1 MNFYIDEMKPGS
13 KKTVLVVDDEE
24 LIRELLY
31 DVLEGEYKVLLAEDG
46 EEGWNMYQAHAHD
59 IDAVITDLIMPHL
72 RGDKLL
78 EKIREQDPKLPVIII
93 TGFEKE
99 VDVLKILKG
108 QKVAFIHKPFDI
120 DQLLSQLSSLIE
132 S

>member
-1 MNFYIDEMKPGS
+1 MYSNA

-31 DVLEGEYKVLLAEDG
+31 DVLESEYDVLLAENG
-46 EEGWNMYQAHAHD
+46 EVGWKMYQAHAD
-59 IDAVITDLIMPHL
+59 QIGAVITDLIMPHL

-78 EKIREQDPKLPVIII
+78 EKIRQQDPELPVIII

-99 VDVLKILKG
+99 IDVFKILEG
-108 QKVAFIHKPFDI
+108 AKVAFIHKPFDI
-120 DQLLSQLSSLIE
+120 EQLLSQLKEFINP
-132 S
+132 

>member
-1 MNFYIDEMKPGS
+1 MQNKS

-31 DVLEGEYKVLLAEDG
+31 DILESDYEVLLAEDG
-46 EEGWNMYQAHAHD
+46 EKGLELYMKQNEE
-59 IDAVITDLIMPHL
+59 IDAVITDLIMPKM

-78 EKIREQDPKLPVIII
+78 EKLRALNPQIPVIII

-99 VDVLKILKG
+99 IDLVRILKEP
-108 QKVAFIHKPFDI
+108 KVAFINKPFDI
-120 DQLLSQLSSLIE
+120 EQLLNELSILVETGAS
-132 S
+132 

>member
-1 MNFYIDEMKPGS
+1 MQNKI

-31 DVLEGEYKVLLAEDG
+31 DILEGQYNVLLAEDG
-46 EEGWNMYQAHAHD
+46 EKGLELFYENQEKV
-59 IDAVITDLIMPHL
+59 DAVITDLIMPKL

-78 EKIREQDPKLPVIII
+78 EKIRAIKPELPVIII

-99 VDVLKILKG
+99 IDVVKILKEPR
-108 QKVAFIHKPFDI
+108 VAFINKPFDI
-120 DQLLSQLSSLIE
+120 EQLFSELSGLITAD
-132 S
+132 SK

>member
-1 MNFYIDEMKPGS
+1 MQNKT

-31 DVLEGEYKVLLAEDG
+31 DILEGEYNVLLAEDG
-46 EEGWNMYQAHAHD
+46 EKGLALYQQHQND
-59 IDAVITDLIMPHL
+59 IEAVITDLIMPKM

-78 EKIREQDPKLPVIII
+78 EKLRALNPDLPVIII

-99 VDVLKILKG
+99 IDVVKILKEP
-108 QKVAFIHKPFDI
+108 KVSFINKPFDI
-120 DQLLSQLSSLIE
+120 EQLLTELTGLITC
-132 S
+132 

>member
-1 MNFYIDEMKPGS
+1 MKANA

-46 EEGWNMYQAHAHD
+46 EKGWKMYQAHAQE

-72 RGDKLL
+72 RGDKFL

-99 VDVLKILKG
+99 VDVLKMLDG
-108 QKVAFIHKPFDI
+108 PRVAFIHKPFDI
-120 DQLLSQLSSLIE
+120 EQLLLQLNRYVE

>member
-1 MNFYIDEMKPGS
+1 MQTNN

-31 DVLEGEYKVLLAEDG
+31 DVLEGEYEVLLAEDG
-46 EEGWNMYQAHAHD
+46 EQALKKYEINSSQ
-59 IDAVITDLIMPHL
+59 IDAVITDLIMPRM

-78 EKIREQDPKLPVIII
+78 EKLREKNPSLPVIII

-99 VDVLKILKG
+99 IDVIKIL
-108 QKVAFIHKPFDI
+108 QEPKVAFIHKPFDI
-120 DQLLSQLSSLIE
+120 EQLLSQLESLM
-132 S
+132 

>member
-1 MNFYIDEMKPGS
+1 MQNKS

-31 DVLEGEYKVLLAEDG
+31 DILESDYEVLLAEDG
-46 EEGWNMYQAHAHD
+46 EKGLELYMKQNEE
-59 IDAVITDLIMPHL
+59 IDAVITDLIMPKM

-78 EKIREQDPKLPVIII
+78 EKLRALNPQIPVIII

-99 VDVLKILKG
+99 IDLVRILKEP
-108 QKVAFIHKPFDI
+108 KVAFINKPFDI
-120 DQLLSQLSSLIE
+120 EQLLNELSILIE
-132 S
+132 TGA

>member
-1 MNFYIDEMKPGS
+1 MQNKI

-31 DVLEGEYKVLLAEDG
+31 DILEGQYNVLLAEDG
-46 EEGWNMYQAHAHD
+46 EKGLELFYENQEKV
-59 IDAVITDLIMPHL
+59 DAVITDLIMPKL

-78 EKIREQDPKLPVIII
+78 EKIRAIKPELPVIII

-99 VDVLKILKG
+99 IDVVKILKEP
-108 QKVAFIHKPFDI
+108 KVAFINKPFDI
-120 DQLLSQLSSLIE
+120 EQLLSELSGLITAE
-132 S
+132 CE

>member
-1 MNFYIDEMKPGS
+1 MQNKS

-31 DVLEGEYKVLLAEDG
+31 DILESDYEVLLAEDG
-46 EEGWNMYQAHAHD
+46 EKGLELYMKQNED
-59 IDAVITDLIMPHL
+59 IDAVITDLIMPKM

-78 EKIREQDPKLPVIII
+78 EKLRALNPQIPVIII

-99 VDVLKILKG
+99 IDLVRILKEP
-108 QKVAFIHKPFDI
+108 KVAFINKPFDI
-120 DQLLSQLSSLIE
+120 EQLLNELSILIE
-132 S
+132 TGA

>member
-1 MNFYIDEMKPGS
+1 MQNKT

-31 DVLEGEYKVLLAEDG
+31 DILEGEYNVLLAEDG
-46 EEGWNMYQAHAHD
+46 EKGLALYQQHQND
-59 IDAVITDLIMPHL
+59 IEAVITDLIMPKM

-78 EKIREQDPKLPVIII
+78 EKLRALNPDLPVIII

-99 VDVLKILKG
+99 IDVVKILKEP
-108 QKVAFIHKPFDI
+108 KVSFINKPFDI
-120 DQLLSQLSSLIE
+120 EQLLTELTGLIAC
-132 S
+132 